1 MNFTRTDWVI
11 VILYLA
17 FTVGTGIWVRRY
29 VEDLGGYLV
38 AGRRVRLALG
48 VATLVAT
55 EIGTVSFVY
64 LAELGYVAGFSCF
77 VIGLLAAAAYM
88 LVGRTGFIVSGLRAQ
103 QVMTIPEYYEGRY
116 GRRVRLLGGIIL
128 FLGGVLN
135 MGIFLKFDGIFLSE
149 VMGYGPQAV
158 AVIMSVM
165 MVVVV
170 AYTVLGGMLSVVVT
184 DFLQF
189 VVLSFAMLVATTA
202 AFVAA
207 PPAVMASAVARHL
220 GDSGMDPLA
229 NPRFGWPFIIWV
241 FVSSVAAAALWQPGV
256 SKALSSES
264 PEVARK
270 VFFYT
275 GMTFA
280 GRAMIPMVWG
290 IAALAYFGP
299 GMPTLAV
306 MPRLLGAIVP
316 SGLLGLLVAGM
327 LAASMSTY
335 SAYMLAWS
343 SVFARDIIGCLTL
356 ADLTEAVTIRTT
368 RCATVGIAVFLL
380 TFGLWYQV
388 PDTAFQYLYISGAM
402 YTAGALAV
410 VAAGLYW
417 PRATASGAYASL
429 VCGAAAPVG
438 FLLLEGMRDR
448 LPSWLAFVTNV
459 NVAGLLSFGLAA
471 AGMVIGS
478 LATTHVTAREPIP
491 NRSGL

>member
-1 MNFTRTDWVI
+1 MNFTWLDWGI
-11 VILYLA
+11 VFIYLA
-17 FTVGTGIWVRRY
+17 CTVSAGIWVRRY
-29 VEDLGGYLV
+29 VENLGGYLV

-55 EIGTVSFVY
+55 EIGTVTFVY

-77 VIGLLAAAAYM
+77 AIGLLAAGGYM
-88 LVGRTGFIVSGLRAQ
+88 LVGKTGFIVSALREQ
-103 QVMTIPEYYEGRY
+103 GVMTIPEYYERRY
-116 GRRVRLLGGIIL
+116 GRRVRLMGGTIL

-149 VMGYGPQAV
+149 VMGFGPRAV

-170 AYTVLGGMLSVVVT
+170 SYTVLGGMFSVVVT

-189 VVLSFAMLVATTA
+189 VVLSFGMFVATA
-202 AFVAA
+202 AALAAA
-207 PPAVMASAVARHL
+207 PPASMAAAVAQHL
-220 GDSGMDPLA
+220 GASGVDPLA
-229 NPRFGWPFIIWV
+229 NPRFGWPFIVWI

-256 SKALSSES
+256 SKALSSEN

-275 GMTFA
+275 GLTFA
-280 GRAMIPMVWG
+280 GRAMIPMLWG
-290 IAALAYFGP
+290 VAALAYFGP
-299 GMPTLAV
+299 GLPTLAV
-306 MPRLLGAIVP
+306 MPRLLGEIVP
-316 SGLLGLLVAGM
+316 TGLLGLLVAGM

-343 SVFARDIIGCLTL
+343 SVFARDVVGCLGPT
-356 ADLTEAVTIRTT
+356 DLPEATTIRLT
-368 RCATVGIAVFLL
+368 RLATVGIAVFLL
-380 TFGLWYQV
+380 TFGLWYRV

-417 PRATASGAYASL
+417 SRATARGAYAAL
-429 VCGAAAPVG
+429 ACGAAAPVG
-438 FLLLEGMRDR
+438 FLLLERMREQ
-448 LPSWLAFVTNV
+448 LPRWLGFVTEV
-459 NVAGLLSFGLAA
+459 NVAGLLSFALAA
-471 AGMVIGS
+471 AGMIAGS
-478 LATTHVTAREPIP
+478 LATRRVASAAHVSSRG
-491 NRSGL
+491 SL

>member
-1 MNFTRTDWVI
+1 MNFTRLDWGIVI
-11 VILYLA
+11 VYLA
-17 FTVGTGIWVRRY
+17 LTVAAGIWVRRY

-55 EIGTVSFVY
+55 EIGTVTFVY

-88 LVGRTGFIVSGLRAQ
+88 LVGRTGFIVSALRAQ
-103 QVMTIPEYYEGRY
+103 GVMTIPEYYERRY
-116 GRRVRLLGGIIL
+116 SRRVRLVGGTIL

-149 VMGYGPQAV
+149 VMGFGPQAV
-158 AVIMSVM
+158 ALIMSVM

-170 AYTVLGGMLSVVVT
+170 AYTVLGGMFSVVVT

-189 VVLSFAMLVATTA
+189 VVLSFGMLVAT
-202 AFVAA
+202 VAA
-207 PPAVMASAVARHL
+207 LNATPPAVLAEAVSRHL
-220 GDSGMDPLA
+220 GESGVDPLA
-229 NPRFGWPFIIWV
+229 NPRFGWPFIVWI

-256 SKALSSES
+256 SKALSSQS
-264 PEVARK
+264 PDVARR

-275 GMTFA
+275 GLTFA
-280 GRAMIPMVWG
+280 GRAMIPMLWG
-290 IAALAYFGP
+290 VAALAYFGP
-299 GMPTLAV
+299 GLPTLGV
-306 MPRLLGAIVP
+306 MPRLLGEIVP

-343 SVFARDIIGCLTL
+343 SVFARDVAGCLGP
-356 ADLTEAVTIRTT
+356 TEPSEATTIRRT
-368 RCATVGIAVFLL
+368 RYATAGIATFLL

-410 VAAGLYW
+410 VAAGIYW
-417 PRATASGAYASL
+417 PRATARGAYAAL
-429 VCGAAAPVG
+429 VCGAAAPMG
-438 FLLLEGMRDR
+438 FLLLERVR
-448 LPSWLAFVTNV
+448 EQLPRWLGFVAEV
-459 NVAGLLSFGLAA
+459 NVAGLLSFALAA
-471 AGMVIGS
+471 AGMIVGS
-478 LATTHVTAREPIP
+478 LTSGPVPAPAPV
-491 NRSGL
+491 NRSAS

>member
-1 MNFTRTDWVI
+1 VNFSWIDWAI
-11 VILYLA
+11 VAVYLVC
-17 FTVGTGIWVRRY
+17 TVAAGIWVRRY

-55 EIGTVSFVY
+55 EIGTVTFVY

-88 LVGRTGFIVSGLRAQ
+88 LVGRTGFIVSALREQ
-103 QVMTIPEYYEGRY
+103 NVMTIPEYYERRY
-116 GRRVRLLGGIIL
+116 GRRVRLLGGTIL

-149 VMGYGPQAV
+149 VMGFGPQAV

-165 MVVVV
+165 MIVVV
-170 AYTVLGGMLSVVVT
+170 AYTVSGGMFSVVVT
-184 DFLQF
+184 DFVQF
-189 VVLSFAMLVATTA
+189 IILAFGMLVAT
-202 AFVAA
+202 VAA
-207 PPAVMASAVARHL
+207 LNTTPPAVLATAVSRHL
-220 GDSGMDPLA
+220 GETGFDPLA
-229 NPRFGWPFIIWV
+229 NPRFGWPFIVWI

-264 PEVARK
+264 PDIARK

-275 GMTFA
+275 GLTFA
-280 GRAMIPMVWG
+280 GRAMIPMLWG
-290 IAALAYFGP
+290 VAALAYFGP
-299 GMPTLAV
+299 GLPTLSV
-306 MPRLLGAIVP
+306 MPRLLGEIVP

-343 SVFARDIIGCLTL
+343 SVFARDVVGCLSGN
-356 ADLTEAVTIRTT
+356 DLSEAATIRVT
-368 RCATVGIAVFLL
+368 RYATAAIAIFLL

-402 YTAGALAV
+402 YTAGALSV

-417 PRATASGAYASL
+417 RRATTRGACVAL
-429 VCGAAAPVG
+429 VCGAAAPLG
-438 FLLLEGMRDR
+438 FLLLERMREQ
-448 LPSWLAFVTNV
+448 LPTWLKFVAEV

-471 AGMVIGS
+471 AGMVVGS
-478 LATTHVTAREPIP
+478 LSAARVLAPATVP
-491 NRSGL
+491 NKGTP